1 MPKVSQAQAKLNRQR
16 VVEVAA
22 AMFRERGL
30 HGVGVADIM
39 ASAGLT
45 HGGFYG
51 QFASKEALAVEA
63 FDLAANQ
70 NWRPDDLDGWMAG
83 YLTLG
88 HVRNPGLG
96 CPLACLAN
104 DVSREAPGS
113 PLRARFLH
121 GARGLIERMTGLLPA
136 ALAKRRRQR
145 ALASLSLMIG
155 AVALA
160 RAIDDDELSEEVLA
174 AARGVLTTGK
184 VG

>member
-22 AMFRERGL
+22 ALFRERGL

-70 NWRPDDLDGWMAG
+70 NWRPRRSRRMDGELPDPRSRSKSG
-83 YLTLG
+83 RRLSTG
-88 HVRNPGLG
+88 
-96 CPLACLAN
+96 
-104 DVSREAPGS
+104 VSG
-113 PLRARFLH
+113 
-121 GARGLIERMTGLLPA
+121 
-136 ALAKRRRQR
+136 Q
-145 ALASLSLMIG
+145 
-155 AVALA
+155 
-160 RAIDDDELSEEVLA
+160 
-174 AARGVLTTGK
+174 
-184 VG
+184 